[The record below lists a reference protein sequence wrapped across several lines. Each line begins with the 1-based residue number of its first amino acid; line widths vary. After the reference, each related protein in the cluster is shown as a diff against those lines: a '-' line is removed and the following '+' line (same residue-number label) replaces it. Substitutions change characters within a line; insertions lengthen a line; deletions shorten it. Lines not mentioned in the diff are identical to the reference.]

1 MTATCSI
8 SWDSIDGVPSREI
21 REVPAVREWVGS
33 EVNVQ
38 FNHDDNGLSSE
49 KDSMPSASYQRR
61 RGQIEAYF
69 DRTAVDAWKRL
80 TSDAPVSGIRATV
93 RAGRDRMRSTLLGY
107 LPADLSGKCLL
118 DAGCGTG
125 LLSIEAARRGAKVYA
140 VDLSPTLI
148 ENARERLPED
158 LANRVE
164 FAVGDMLAPEQ
175 GDFDHIVAMD
185 SLIHYELEDAL
196 NVVEGFASRARASV
210 LFTFA
215 PRTPALALMHAVG
228 QFFPRS
234 DRSPAIIPVA
244 VTRLCDAIQADPA
257 LSDWTIGRTQRISKG
272 FYTSQAM
279 ELTRQ

>member
-1 MTATCSI
+1 
-8 SWDSIDGVPSREI
+8 
-21 REVPAVREWVGS
+21 
-33 EVNVQ
+33 
-38 FNHDDNGLSSE
+38 
-49 KDSMPSASYQRR
+49 MPSVSYQKR

-69 DRTAVDAWKRL
+69 DRTAAEAWKRL

-93 RAGRDRMRSTLLGY
+93 RAGRDQMRSKLLDY
-107 LPADLSGKCLL
+107 LPADLSGKRLL

-125 LLSIEAARRGAKVYA
+125 MLSLEAARRGAYVYA

-148 ENARERLPED
+148 ENARERVPAD
-158 LANRVE
+158 LDGHIE
-164 FAVGDMLAPEQ
+164 FAVGDMLAPGQ

-196 NVVEGFASRARASV
+196 NVIEGFASRAHASV

-234 DRSPAIIPVA
+234 DRSPAIVPVA
-244 VTRLCDAIQADPA
+244 ETKLTAAIGADPA
-257 LSDWTIGRTQRISKG
+257 LSDWRVGRTQRISRG

-279 ELTRQ
+279 ELIRP